1 MTSRMPLLRPL
12 ADERLQLGRRTV
24 DLRVMVNRRAR
35 RIILRVDPVSG
46 DLVLVLPSART
57 YAEGLDFVR
66 QKAEWTSR
74 RLEQVPN
81 RVAFADGAIIPV
93 QGLPHRITHD
103 PDLLVHVR
111 QEEGELQ
118 VGGLRR
124 GMSPRVGA
132 WLRAEARRTITR
144 RAAGDAERLDV
155 EVTRISIRDPHTRWG
170 SASCSGALSFSW
182 RLYLAPKPVLNYVV
196 AHEVAHLREM
206 NHGPRFWRLVESLCP
221 RFEQPRAWLRDQGQ
235 SLHRYG

>member
-1 MTSRMPLLRPL
+1 MTARMPLLRPL
-12 ADERLQLGRRTV
+12 ADERLQVGRRTV

-66 QKAEWTSR
+66 QKAEWTHR
-74 RLEQVPN
+74 RLEQVPD
-81 RVAFADGAIIPV
+81 RMAFTDGAIIPV
-93 QGLPHRITHD
+93 QGQPHRICHV
-103 PDLLVHVR
+103 PDLAVLVW
-111 QEEGELQ
+111 QDAGEIH
-118 VGGLRR
+118 VGGQRR
-124 GMSPRVGA
+124 GMPARVAA
-132 WLRAEARRTITR
+132 WLRVEARRTIQR
-144 RAAGDAERLDV
+144 RATGHAERLNVDV
-155 EVTRISIRDPHTRWG
+155 NRISIRDPRTRWG
-170 SASCSGALSFSW
+170 SASSGGALSFSW

-206 NHGPRFWRLVESLCP
+206 NHGARFWRLVETLCP
-221 RFEQPRAWLRDQGQ
+221 GFEQPRGWLREHGH